1 MVNWLSNYVIEN
13 KPKSQSSPKP
23 GSPNMD
29 KSKSKNKNKNPS
41 SFFPNNETQAKS
53 PQNGIAKESYLPPN
67 SQELLF
73 KKVDEID
80 FNCFEYYTNSDKNG
94 LVYLMYHLFEKASL
108 FDKLHIEPSYFIN
121 FITKIQKGYVFLNN

>member
-13 KPKSQSSPKP
+13 KPKNLTSPLNLER
-23 GSPNMD
+23 GNIRTASC
-29 KSKSKNKNKNPS
+29 
-41 SFFPNNETQAKS
+41 FFPNEFQPTQ
-53 PQNGIAKESYLPPN
+53 PESKQDFLPAN

-94 LVYLMYHLFEKASL
+94 LVYLMYHLFQKASL
-108 FDKLHIEPSYFIN
+108 FDKLKINSTFFIN
-121 FITKIQKGYVFLNN
+121 FITKIQKG